1 MMMSLALMNLEME
14 RHEAL
19 ISHVW
24 LQPILMTTISIAAG
38 MLRARARGSTTTLSG
53 SSRRSYVF
61 GSRFEELID
70 TIPLSSSPE

>member
-38 MLRARARGSTTTLSG
+38 MLRARARGSTTTLS
-53 SSRRSYVF
+53 
-61 GSRFEELID
+61 
-70 TIPLSSSPE
+70 SSPE